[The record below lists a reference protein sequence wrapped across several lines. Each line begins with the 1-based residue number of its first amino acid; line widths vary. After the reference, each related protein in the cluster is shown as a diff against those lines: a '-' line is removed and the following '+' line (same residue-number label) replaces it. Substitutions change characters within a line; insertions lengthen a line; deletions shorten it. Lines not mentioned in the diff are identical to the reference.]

1 MTAFKLPDDLEFST
15 ITVNGLRLHTVQAGP
30 PDAPL
35 VVLLHGFPEFW
46 YGWRGQIRPLVQAG
60 FRVVVPDQR
69 GYNLSAKPLRVA
81 DYAIPHLVSDIHAL
95 VKSTGRTHCFLV
107 GHDWGAAVAWETALR
122 HPDMVARL
130 CILNV
135 PHLNVMTRFL
145 LRSPRQVLKSWYIFA
160 FQTPGLPEWFLLRNQ
175 CAGLRRML
183 KLNARPGTFSPVD
196 LDEYVR
202 AWSQPGAL
210 TAMINWY
217 RAVFRS
223 ALKRLRTPR
232 QNQPRRV
239 SMPTLI
245 LWGEQDI
252 ALSKAM
258 VQPSL
263 DLCDQGRLVMF
274 PNATH
279 WVQHDEAEAVSA
291 NLVAFLKS

>member
-1 MTAFKLPDDLEFST
+1 L
-15 ITVNGLRLHTVQAGP
+15 
-30 PDAPL
+30 
-35 VVLLHGFPEFW
+35 
-46 YGWRGQIRPLVQAG
+46 
-60 FRVVVPDQR
+60 VPDQR
-69 GYNLSAKPLRVA
+69 GYNRSEKPARVA
-81 DYAIPHLVSDIHAL
+81 DYALPNLVSDVHEL
-95 VKSTGRTHCFLV
+95 VKSTGRARCFLV

-135 PHLNVMTRFL
+135 PHPDVMTRFL
-145 LRSPRQVLKSWYIFA
+145 LRSPRQMIKSWYIFA
-160 FQTPGLPEWFLLRNQ
+160 FQVPGLPEWFLLRNQ

-183 KLNARPGTFSPVD
+183 KLSARPGTFSPAD

-223 ALKRLRTPR
+223 AIRSLRNAAP
-232 QNQPRRV
+232 NLPRRV

-258 VQPSL
+258 AQPSL
-263 DLCDQGRLVMF
+263 DLCDQGRLITF